1 MDLAS
6 EVHTHGRGIPRV
18 IRTVEQAIDL
28 IDRKLGRELASKP
41 RWTFA
46 RALLVEATRT
56 GKSRDMNTA
65 VRQLKEALRFDHWL
79 ADSDNAN
86 SGQKTH

>member
-65 VRQLKEALRFDHWL
+65 VRQLKEALRVEHWL
-79 ADSDNAN
+79 VDNETKKP
-86 SGQKTH
+86 SRQTP